1 MNLKK
6 ISRPVLSKGSFRYKN
21 AGLRPYQNEGIQK
34 IFNSWRSGVRSVLFQ
49 MPTGTGKTVLFSEIV
64 RRGYKADKKILIV
77 VHRKELVDQITDK
90 LRSVDVDLGEIIAG
104 KNTDYSKIIQV
115 ASIQTLSRRQH
126 PDANLIII
134 DECHHSK
141 AETYKKLWEIYPQAK
156 FLGVTATPIRL
167 SGEGFDDLFDE
178 LIESPPVSFFI
189 ENKFLVPIKQ
199 LVCSHPN
206 LADVKKR
213 QGDYVTAQLSGIML
227 NAGLMSNLI
236 ESYINHAR
244 GKSTIVFAVDV
255 EHSTSIAERYN
266 EAGVKAAHIDAST
279 TKAER
284 DSILLQF
291 KQKKIQVVSNV
302 EIITE
307 GFDFPEC
314 EAVQLARPTK
324 SLALYLQMV
333 GRIMRPAKGKDLGY
347 VLDNAGLWLEHG
359 LATIDRTWSLTGA
372 RKKTNT
378 YSGEI
383 AMDEDG
389 VVREVNRYRPQEVEG
404 LELIPVTVE
413 LERLLSFEYHLKEA
427 KSHNYKMLYAYNKY
441 QDILKSQNAQ
451 MSSFE
456 LDYIK
461 KRFSKSK
468 KDFPVD
474 KHCNSGFW
482 FHEEKRLGFR
492 K

>member
-1 MNLKK
+1 M
-6 ISRPVLSKGSFRYKN
+6 S
-21 AGLRPYQNEGIQK
+21 GLRPYQNEGIQK

-104 KNTDYSKIIQV
+104 KNADYSKIIQV

-156 FLGVTATPIRL
+156 FLGVTATPTRL
-167 SGEGFDDLFDE
+167 SGDGFNDLFDE

-213 QGDYVTAQLSGIML
+213 QGDYVPAQLSSIML

-279 TKAER
+279 TKTER
-284 DSILLQF
+284 DSILSQF

-333 GRIMRPAKGKDLGY
+333 GRVMRPAKGKEVGY

-359 LATIDRTWSLTGA
+359 LATIDRTWSLTSA
-372 RKKTNT
+372 KKKANTN
-378 YSGEI
+378 SGEI

-389 VVREVNRYRPQEVEG
+389 AVREVNRYRPHEVEG
-404 LELIPVTVE
+404 LELIQLTVE
-413 LERLLSFEYHLKEA
+413 LERLLSFEHYLRDA
-427 KSHNYKMLYAYNKY
+427 KSNNYKMLYAYNKY
-441 QDILKSQNAQ
+441 LELLKLQKAQ
-451 MSSFE
+451 VSSYE

-468 KDFPVD
+468 KDFTPD